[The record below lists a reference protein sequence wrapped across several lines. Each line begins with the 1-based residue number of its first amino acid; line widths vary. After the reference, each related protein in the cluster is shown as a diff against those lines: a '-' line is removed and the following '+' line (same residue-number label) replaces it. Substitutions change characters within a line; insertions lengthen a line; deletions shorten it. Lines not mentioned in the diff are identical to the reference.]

1 VSNKGYGAAM
11 IRTTP
16 FHERLAPLN
25 RTGLWQHWSGHL
37 AAVKYQMD
45 DKFEYFAVR
54 NAAGIIDTSPLYKYR
69 ITGHDAEAF
78 LAGVLTRDIRAC
90 RDGQAQYTL
99 WCDDSGHIVED
110 GVVFRFSNDHFL
122 LTSAEPNL
130 AWFSDRIGRQRVLI
144 EDVSA
149 QYGSLALQG
158 PRSRGILAGLDD
170 SVGGLGF
177 FHHGPAKIGGAAV
190 NVSRTGYT
198 GDLGYEVWVE
208 ADDANAVFDAIVDAS
223 AGQGVIPV
231 GMSALLMLR
240 IEAGLVLID
249 VDFHSSRFAYTDEER
264 TTPIE
269 LGFGWMLKDVATTD
283 RAFIGRDAI
292 RRELAD
298 GTSRWRMVGLKVD
311 WQDWD
316 RRYRAEGIIPP
327 KDEHPVVW
335 EMMLYDDDMERVG
348 YTTSIMYSPA
358 LQRHIAMARVRP
370 HLATPGSR
378 VHLEVTINHRYQT
391 VACEVARP
399 PLFNPARK
407 TASATPA
414 IASAITSA
422 GASA

>member
-1 VSNKGYGAAM
+1 M

-37 AAVKYQMD
+37 ASVKYQMD

-69 ITGHDAEAF
+69 VTGRDAEAF

-90 RDGQAQYTL
+90 RDGHAQYTV
-99 WCDDSGHIVED
+99 WCDDRGHVVED
-110 GVVFRFSNDHFL
+110 GVVFRFGSDHFL

-130 AWFSDRIGRQRVLI
+130 AWFSDRIGRLKVLI
-144 EDVSA
+144 GDVSA
-149 QYGSLALQG
+149 EYGSLALQG
-158 PRSRGILAGLDD
+158 PRSGRILAGLDD
-170 SVGGLGF
+170 AVGSIAY
-177 FHHGPAKIGGAAV
+177 FHHTPAKMGGAAV

-208 ADDANAVFDAIVDAS
+208 AGDANAVFDAIVEAS

-231 GMSALLMLR
+231 GMTALSMLR

-249 VDFHSSRFAYTDEER
+249 VDFHCSRFAFTDEER

-269 LGFGWMLKDVATTD
+269 LGLGWMLKDIAVTD
-283 RAFIGRDAI
+283 RAFIGRNAI

-298 GTSRWRMVGLKVD
+298 GTSRWKMVGLKVD

-327 KDEHPVVW
+327 KDEHPITW
-335 EMMLYDDDMERVG
+335 EMLLYDDAGQRVG
-348 YTTSIMYSPA
+348 YTTSFMYSPV

-370 HLATPGSR
+370 HLATPGST

-391 VACEVARP
+391 VACEVARA
-399 PLFNPARK
+399 PLFNPPRK
-407 TASATPA
+407 TAHT
-414 IASAITSA
+414 TSHTTSP
-422 GASA
+422 GGPE

>member
-1 VSNKGYGAAM
+1 M
-11 IRTTP
+11 IRRTP

-25 RTGLWQHWSGHL
+25 HTGLWQHWSGHL
-37 AAVKYQMD
+37 ASVKYQMD

-69 ITGHDAEAF
+69 ITGRDAEAF

-90 RDGQAQYTL
+90 RDGHAQYTV
-99 WCDDSGHIVED
+99 WCDDRGHIVED
-110 GVVFRFSNDHFL
+110 GVVFRFSSDHFL

-130 AWFSDRIGRQRVLI
+130 AWFSDRIGRLNVVI

-149 QYGSLALQG
+149 EYGSLALQG
-158 PRSRGILAGLDD
+158 PRSGRILAGLDD
-170 SVGGLGF
+170 GVGSIAY
-177 FHHGPAKIGGAAV
+177 FHHTPAKMGGAAV

-208 ADDANAVFDAIVDAS
+208 AGDANAVFDAIVEAS

-231 GMSALLMLR
+231 GMTALSMLR

-249 VDFHSSRFAYTDEER
+249 VDFHCSRFAFTDEER

-269 LGFGWMLKDVATTD
+269 LGLGWMLKDIAVTD
-283 RAFIGRDAI
+283 RAFIGRNAI

-298 GTSRWRMVGLKVD
+298 GTSRWKMVGLKVD

-327 KDEHPVVW
+327 KDEHPITW
-335 EMMLYDDDMERVG
+335 EMLLYDDAGQRVG
-348 YTTSIMYSPA
+348 YTTSFMYSPV

-370 HLATPGSR
+370 HLATPGST

-391 VACEVARP
+391 VACEVARA
-399 PLFNPARK
+399 PLFNPPRK
-407 TASATPA
+407 TAPMTAHT
-414 IASAITSA
+414 TSHTTSP
-422 GASA
+422 GGPE